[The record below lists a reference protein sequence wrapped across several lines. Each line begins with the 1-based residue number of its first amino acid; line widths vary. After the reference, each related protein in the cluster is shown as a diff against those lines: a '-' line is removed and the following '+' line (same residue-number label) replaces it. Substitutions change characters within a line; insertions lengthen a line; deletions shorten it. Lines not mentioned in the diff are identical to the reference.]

1 MIIHIILLFLT
12 IFSIY
17 KIYKYNTQENI
28 TSNLTKE
35 YKYIHNELLD
45 LMKKTIIIF
54 NKHNINY
61 WAEGGTLLGC
71 IREGKIIDTDDDI
84 DLGLIKEDFLYIQ
97 KNKNN
102 LINDIL

>member
-1 MIIHIILLFLT
+1 
-12 IFSIY
+12 
-17 KIYKYNTQENI
+17 
-28 TSNLTKE
+28 
-35 YKYIHNELLD
+35 
-45 LMKKTIIIF
+45 MKKTTIVF
-54 NKHNINY
+54 DKHNINY